1 MQEDEASL
9 YPVILSTTSFQIS
22 SSKLVEEPEEIQPNV
37 QDTQSGWRDDSSTV
51 MPSQFGFSEM
61 SLFLASDWFT
71 QSWEIGLVWT
81 V

>member
-37 QDTQSGWRDDSSTV
+37 QDTQSG
-51 MPSQFGFSEM
+51 
-61 SLFLASDWFT
+61 
-71 QSWEIGLVWT
+71 
-81 V
+81 